1 MSFVLR
7 SSRLL
12 ARQGA
17 RVMQAR
23 NFADAPV
30 LKLTLAGANK
40 VFYDAAE
47 VKQVDVPSYSGD
59 FGILA
64 THVPTLGKLTDRPDQ
79 PDEPRIDSNLHETDK
94 WHWFRFFAAVLK
106 PGVVTVYENDGSQ
119 KKVFVSSGTITVN
132 VDSTVQVL
140 AEEAHPLE
148 DLDARSAQEALS
160 AAQSELSSAKD
171 DRARAEAT
179 LAVEV
184 AEIVVKAAQ

>member
-17 RVMQAR
+17 QLMQAR
-23 NFADAPV
+23 NFADAAP

-40 VFYDAAE
+40 VFYDSVE

-64 THVPTLGKLTDRPDQ
+64 THVPTL
-79 PDEPRIDSNLHETDK
+79 
-94 WHWFRFFAAVLK
+94 AVLK
-106 PGVVTVYENDGSQ
+106 PGVVTVYENDGAQ

-132 VDSTVQVL
+132 VDSSVQVL

-148 DLDARSAQEALS
+148 DLDARAAQEALS

-171 DRARAEAT
+171 DKARAEAT

-184 AEIVVKAAQ
+184 AESIVKAVQ